1 MKKADL
7 KRAGK
12 RALAGS
18 LGILVLLNGINSVRA
33 GLSILGNVDKI
44 E

>member
-12 RALAGS
+12 RVLAGS
-18 LGILVLLNGINSVRA
+18 LGILMLLNGINSVRA
-33 GLSILGNVDKI
+33 GLSILDKVDKI

>member
-7 KRAGK
+7 KRATK
-12 RALAGS
+12 RVLAGS

-33 GLSILGNVDKI
+33 GIGILDNIDKI